1 MRKEIRLLL
10 DKHAAGVELGN
21 EDIRT
26 LMFAALD
33 TLKEFERLTL
43 ESVARVNKARNEEQY
58 ELAA

>member
-1 MRKEIRLLL
+1 MRTEIRLLL
-10 DKHAAGVELGN
+10 DKHAAGIELGN

-43 ESVARVNKARNEEQY
+43 ESIARINKAQNDEQY
-58 ELAA
+58 ALAA